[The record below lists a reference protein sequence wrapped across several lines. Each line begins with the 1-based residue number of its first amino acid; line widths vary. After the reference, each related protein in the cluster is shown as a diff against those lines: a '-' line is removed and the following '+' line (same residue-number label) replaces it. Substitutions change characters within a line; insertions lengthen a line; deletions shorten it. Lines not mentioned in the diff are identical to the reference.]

1 MSVTRE
7 LSTPI
12 DAKKNRFPFCAS
24 VEEEGKSSARVFG
37 FLGELRAPNG
47 ESRRH
52 FPLTS
57 FCSID
62 AGVGCETRKKVPLIT
77 IQY

>member
-24 VEEEGKSSARVFG
+24 VEEGKSSARVFG
-37 FLGELRAPNG
+37 FLGEQRAPNG
-47 ESRRH
+47 EWRRH
-52 FPLTS
+52 FPLTG

-62 AGVGCETRKKVPLIT
+62 AGVGCERHTKVPSLIA
-77 IQY
+77 Y